1 MAGYASDIYEMLKTP
16 IKNKDDDQMYYTKAF
31 LDKNIRTKLKI
42 KLDYESDVF
51 QNLNGATADVRIT
64 YNEATGE
71 YFVRNIMTDTVPSVI
86 HGNGPSKVLLNNFG
100 TYVAGAFK
108 HNECQLCQ
116 EKKLDYST
124 VSFIFKK
131 QNSNTATTIPYFFT
145 YVFYKIEI
153 DCRNK
158 RIFQKLQL
166 LLPSQELLHSLKS
179 FSIQFWR

>member
-1 MAGYASDIYEMLKTP
+1 MLKTP

-116 EKKLDYST
+116 ENKLDYST
-124 VSFIFKK
+124 VSFIFKRLYL
-131 QNSNTATTIPYFFT
+131 IFLLT
-145 YVFYKIEI
+145 YIFYKIEI